1 MAIDS
6 ANKVFYMNEPNTQ
19 TATELCEEIAGL
31 INSAS
36 ADFEDLCQ
44 SSMIKIFARF
54 KPEDYNT
61 PLNLTE
67 AQRKENHYGFGKE
80 SLYFKAGFSEEPHA
94 VYEYIRPKGSATS
107 PNRIR
112 DWDGYY
118 HGAVSPLFLD
128 FPKDLY
134 IDYVN
139 GVSIIANS
147 TGKTGYDPAKCVT
160 LGDIL
165 KAPDDMYVALYIF
178 YTGSMQWLLPTD
190 VKVNDLSVSTFP
202 NILFAYSE
210 SELPSGVSG
219 NIYPYVIPELADRE
233 DEELLLIAVGVQ
245 NLTYQTDKIPLSVGS
260 VTKPI
265 GDRWLYSMEIERNA
279 DRKTIVAIMGK
290 RLTGLKGTLTANLG
304 YATKRSTINGR
315 QTYVLNNMSSSLKLT
330 TPSEWLFTQQ
340 DPIYIQVNI
349 TNAYGMM
356 YKLDGTQVNGI
367 EQQYVMYMY
376 GANQTFTLDSVLN
389 TLMNYQFD
397 DWSNGSQLAFTISI
411 YARKYQNSTQ
421 GQVTIL
427 SATNYYVSK
436 P

>member
-1 MAIDS
+1 MAV
-6 ANKVFYMNEPNTQ
+6 NGNVFYMDDNNTETF
-19 TATELCEEIAGL
+19 TALCGQLAGL

-36 ADFEDLCQ
+36 SDFENLCQ
-44 SSMIKIFARF
+44 SSMIKKFARY

-61 PLNLTE
+61 PVNLTE

-94 VYEYIRPKGSATS
+94 VYEYVKPQGGATS

-118 HGAVSPLFLD
+118 HGAVSPLYLD

-134 IDYVN
+134 IDYAN

-165 KAPDDMYVALYIF
+165 KAPNDMYVALYIF
-178 YTGSMQWLLPTD
+178 YTGSMQWLLPTN

-304 YATKRSTINGR
+304 YATKRSIINDR
-315 QTYVLNNMSSSLKLT
+315 QTYVLNNVSSSLQLV
-330 TPSEWLFTQQ
+330 TPSEWLFTPQ
-340 DPIYIQVNI
+340 DKIIIKVKILN
-349 TNAYGMM
+349 NYGNV
-356 YKLDGTQVNGI
+356 YRLDGTLVENNAI
-367 EQQYVMYMY
+367 EQSYDVSIY
-376 GANQTFTLDSVLN
+376 GANTTHTIDSILAPI
-389 TLMNYQFD
+389 TNYQFD
-397 DWSNGSQLAFTISI
+397 DWSNSTQLAFLISI
-411 YARKYQNSTQ
+411 TASKTDGS
-421 GQVTIL
+421 GEVTIL
-427 SATNYYVSK
+427 SPTNYYVSK